1 MDQNLVVAVVI
12 TSRRK
17 TPGDGVGNEPDE
29 PGIHAPTGAWSDS
42 RNGVKAQKTRHPR
55 WSELVNVV
63 RKAKFGAT
71 DSEITAAVDAVLQAE
86 AAETAA
92 HPPVLA
98 LEV

>member
-1 MDQNLVVAVVI
+1 MKEANPVIIQAVTDWAATLRQPVYVL
-12 TSRRK
+12 K
-17 TPGDGVGNEPDE
+17 N
-29 PGIHAPTGAWSDS
+29 
-42 RNGVKAQKTRHPR
+42 VKAQKTRHPR

>member
-1 MDQNLVVAVVI
+1 MKQANPAFIQAVADWAATLRQPVYVL
-12 TSRRK
+12 K
-17 TPGDGVGNEPDE
+17 N
-29 PGIHAPTGAWSDS
+29 
-42 RNGVKAQKTRHPR
+42 VKAQKTRHPR
-55 WSELVNVV
+55 WAELAGIV